1 MAAGRQLRRPLHRET
16 SRFRSADRIASELV
30 IRQPEEVAW
39 LKPQNAG
46 WIGGWANGTI
56 MAAGIK
62 KAVETVGAENVDG
75 QAIRDAMATIQLDIE
90 GAGNIWEVGDGINS
104 YNQTL
109 RMWQYS
115 VSTDKWGAITDWY
128 RPPLLGG

>member
-1 MAAGRQLRRPLHRET
+1 
-16 SRFRSADRIASELV
+16 V

-75 QAIRDAMATIQLDIE
+75 QAIRDALATIQLDIE
-90 GAGNIWEVGDGINS
+90 GAGNIWEVGGGINS